1 MRKAAFTIFAIFAV
15 LSAMALV
22 SSCTTTKT
30 FRVQVD
36 SIGSNVYG
44 AEKTYIAVPTDQEVS
59 ADDLRF
65 REYAGYL
72 QKILAEKGYREVASS
87 EEANIIV
94 YLTYGVGDP
103 ETHTYAYSVP
113 VYGQIG
119 VTVTPGHPMP
129 PPSPGMPPSRPPF
142 PHYSP
147 IYGIIGSKTEYE
159 NYTTYFRYCKIEA
172 FDLKSLRETNQEK
185 QLWSTIITSRGS
197 SDDLRYAMPYMLAAA
212 KDYIGVNTGT
222 KIEVTIDEKDPKATM
237 LKQ

>member
-1 MRKAAFTIFAIFAV
+1 MKKPALAV
-15 LSAMALV
+15 FVVLLATVLA
-22 SSCTTTKT
+22 SSCTTTKN
-30 FRVQVD
+30 FQVQID
-36 SIGSNVYG
+36 SIGTNVYE
-44 AEKTYIAVPTDQEVS
+44 AEKTYIVVPTDQQVKP
-59 ADDLRF
+59 DDLRF

-94 YLTYGVGDP
+94 YMTYGVGDP
-103 ETHTYAYSVP
+103 ETHTYAYSMP
-113 VYGQIG
+113 IYGQIG
-119 VTVTPGHPMP
+119 VTVTPGHPAP
-129 PPSPGMPPSRPPF
+129 QPSPGTPPSRPPF

-147 IYGIIGSKTEYE
+147 IYGIVGSKTEYQ

-172 FDLKSLRETNQEK
+172 FDLKSLRENNQER

-222 KIEVTIDEKDPKATM
+222 KIEVTINEKDPKVTM
-237 LKQ
+237 LK